1 MFLEEIGRPLQC
13 WAAALGQTQ
22 GSLKIPP
29 TVVLLLL
36 CPGLSI
42 CRGRSF
48 FSFGMS
54 LAGREGALKQGVLIS
69 GGGIVLCIM
78 YMGNIPCVEPI
89 YPIVLPDFFFSLPC
103 LCPGKGHVFHAFSLP
118 MSLLHCR
125 LRYFNIPVL
134 VNLDLHVHFLVVSN
148 SAGTFTVLP
157 YVQFLRLH
165 VHSDQFCG
173 RSYFLPFLNAQRRWH
188 QLFETLVFEFCNCW
202 VFAGC

>member
-1 MFLEEIGRPLQC
+1 MKHRTELFSGIRGFAGQLETWEKQCNPFERLEVALKLSRLDSMFLEEIGRPLQC

-48 FSFGMS
+48 FSFEMS

-89 YPIVLPDFFFSLPC
+89 YPIVLPDYFFPSHVCALV
-103 LCPGKGHVFHAFSLP
+103 KGMCS
-118 MSLLHCR
+118 M
-125 LRYFNIPVL
+125 
-134 VNLDLHVHFLVVSN
+134 
-148 SAGTFTVLP
+148 
-157 YVQFLRLH
+157 
-165 VHSDQFCG
+165 HSVYQ
-173 RSYFLPFLNAQRRWH
+173 
-188 QLFETLVFEFCNCW
+188 
-202 VFAGC
+202 